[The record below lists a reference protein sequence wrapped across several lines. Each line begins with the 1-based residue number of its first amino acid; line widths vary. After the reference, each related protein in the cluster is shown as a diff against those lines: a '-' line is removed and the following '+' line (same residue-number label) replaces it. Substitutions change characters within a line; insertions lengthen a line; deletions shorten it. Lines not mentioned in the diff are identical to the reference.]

1 MTEPSNL
8 EAIMGLIMY
17 GGEAKGKAVEA
28 IHAARDGQFEEA
40 QHLLQTTNSLNIAH
54 KSQTHLLSQ
63 EAAGDAVELS
73 LLMVHGQDHMMTALA
88 FIDLAKELVTVY
100 DKMSAI
106 QRGES

>member
-1 MTEPSNL
+1 MTGPSNL

-40 QHLLQTTNSLNIAH
+40 QHLLQEATNSLNIAH

-63 EAAGDAVELS
+63 EAAGDAVEL
-73 LLMVHGQDHMMTALA
+73 VHGQDHMMTALA